1 MCTTEL
7 TYWEYG
13 QKLGFLKMENLFA
26 GQLKIEDKSRE
37 QKIENRIE
45 KGDYKL
51 IEAMNYY
58 SYKKSKQFIN
68 KSCLF

>member
-1 MCTTEL
+1 
-7 TYWEYG
+7 
-13 QKLGFLKMENLFA
+13 MENLFA
-26 GQLKIEDKSRE
+26 GKLKIEDKSRE

-58 SYKKSKQFIN
+58 SLKRANSLLIN
-68 KSCLF
+68 LVSLNV